1 MAGPKGSKYY
11 DTFLHY
17 TVWLA
22 NRSSGRV
29 VDEQLIRLLQAIEKT
44 GSLTTAANS
53 LDMSYRK
60 AWGDL
65 KKAAELLG
73 FPLVET
79 ARGGKEGGHTRL
91 TPVGMELVEAFD
103 ELKGA
108 FDQAIYRITRK
119 FFHKLNG

>member
-1 MAGPKGSKYY
+1 MAGPRGSKYY

-17 TVWLA
+17 TVWLE
-22 NRSSGRV
+22 NRSAGRV
-29 VDEQLIRLLQAIEKT
+29 VDEELIRLLKAIENS

-53 LDMSYRK
+53 LGMSYRK

-65 KKAAELLG
+65 KKAAGLLG

-91 TPVGMELVEAFD
+91 SEDGLELVQALD
-103 ELKGA
+103 ELKED
-108 FDQAIYRITRK
+108 FNQAIYRVTRK
-119 FFHKLNG
+119 FFHKINR

>member
-1 MAGPKGSKYY
+1 MAGPRGSKYY

-17 TVWLA
+17 TVWLE
-22 NRSSGRV
+22 NRSTGRV
-29 VDEQLIRLLQAIEKT
+29 VDEQLIRLLKAIEQT

-79 ARGGKEGGHTRL
+79 ARGGKEGGHTRV
-91 TPVGMELVEAFD
+91 TPEGTELVEALD
-103 ELKGA
+103 ELRGE